1 MSNPLG
7 ELASFGQSVWL
18 DQIERALFKSG
29 KLAKLIQDDGLRG
42 MTSNPTIFEKAI
54 TGSGDYHEQIDRA
67 ARDGKTGNEI
77 YEAVVLDDIA
87 RACDLFRP
95 LYDST
100 NGGDGFVS
108 LEVSPL
114 LAHNTDGTIREAK
127 SLFSRLNRPNVM
139 IKVPATD
146 EGLPAIEELIASGLN
161 VNVTLIFSVHRY
173 EEVVEAYIRG
183 LERRAQAGQPIDRIG
198 SVASFFVSRIDSAVD
213 KELDRLEKEATAPQK
228 KQEIHALRGKA
239 AIANAKMA
247 YASFK
252 RIFESPRFEAL
263 KRKGARVQR
272 PLWAST
278 STKDPSY
285 PDVLYVTE
293 LIGQNTVNTMPPAT
307 VDAWRDHGK
316 PAANLEKDMDKAPAV
331 FNQLKALGVDFKKIT
346 DKLTVDGVRSFA
358 QSFTDLMRAIEQR
371 REMSLPG
378 IKERHVSVLGKY
390 EGDLKAAMDE
400 VASTKIVERFWKR
413 EAAVWSDNADDQKI
427 INNALG
433 WLTVTDLMQGKL
445 KELQSFAAEIRAAGF
460 KHAVVLG
467 MGGSSLCPEVLRRT
481 FGRQMD
487 YPELLVLD
495 STLPAAVLAID
506 KQIDPKKTL
515 FIVASKSGSTT
526 EPQMFY
532 RYYFDKVKQL
542 LGEKAGENFVAI
554 TDPGTQLEGEAKRDN
569 FRRTFTN
576 MADIGGRYSAL
587 SYFGLVPFAV
597 MGGDVDSLLRR
608 AKAAMDA
615 CSNEDVANNPGAKIG
630 AALGALARK
639 GRDKVTIITPAPVD
653 SLGLWIEQLIAE
665 STGKHGKGIVPV
677 AGEALGDTKVYG
689 NDRVFVYIGVT
700 GSNGVNYEAHLQ
712 ALEQAGHPVL
722 HHVLNSPLD
731 VGEEFFLWEFAT
743 PIAGAL
749 IGINPFDQPNVQE
762 SKDNTKRIVKEYVDT
777 GKMAN
782 LPQIASGAG
791 ISVLTDENNRKALSG
806 VSTPEAAISAQLAR
820 VQKGD
825 YFAITQYIEETR
837 EIESLIQQIRTG
849 VRDKLCVATT
859 TGYGPR
865 FLHSTGQLHKG
876 GPDSGVFL
884 QIISNDAKD
893 VPLPGEKF
901 GFGVLKQAQALG
913 DFESLSKRGRR
924 AIRVDLGNDIV
935 GGLKKVLSAVQQFEG
950 VSTEGALRK

>member
-1 MSNPLG
+1 MSNPLV
-7 ELASFGQSVWL
+7 ELHSFGQSVWL

-87 RACDLFRP
+87 HAADLFRP

-127 SLFSRLNRPNVM
+127 SLYSRLNRPNVM

-161 VNVTLIFSVHRY
+161 INVTLIFSVHRY
-173 EEVVEAYIRG
+173 EEVAEAYIRG

-213 KELDRLEKEATAPQK
+213 KQLDQLEKDTTDAQK
-228 KQEIHALRGKA
+228 KKDIHALRGKA

-285 PDVLYVTE
+285 PDVLYITE

-307 VDAWRDHGK
+307 IDAWRDHGK
-316 PAANLEKDMDKAPAV
+316 PANTLEVDMDKAPEL
-331 FNQLKALGVDFKKIT
+331 FEKLKAFGIDFQKVT
-346 DKLTVDGVRSFA
+346 DKLTADGVRSFA

-371 REMSLPG
+371 REQSLPG
-378 IKERHVSVLGKY
+378 IKERHVSALGKY
-390 EGDLKAAMDE
+390 EADYESALKE
-400 VASTKIVERFWKR
+400 ISSKNIVERFWKK
-413 EAAVWSDNADDQKI
+413 EAAVWSDNADDQKV

-433 WLTVTDLMQGKL
+433 WLTVTDLMQGRV
-445 KELQSFAAEIRAAGF
+445 KELKAFADEVRTAGF

-481 FGRQMD
+481 FGKIQD

-495 STLPAAVLAID
+495 STVPAAVLQID
-506 KQIDPKKTL
+506 AQIDPAKTL
-515 FIVASKSGSTT
+515 FIVASKSGTTT

-542 LGEKAGENFVAI
+542 VGDKAGANFIAI

-569 FRRTFTN
+569 FRRVFTN

-597 MGGDVDSLLRR
+597 MGGDVESLLRR

-615 CSNEDVANNPGAKIG
+615 CTNTDLTNNAGAKMG
-630 AALGALARK
+630 AILGALARK
-639 GRDKVTIITPAPVD
+639 GRDKVTFITPAPVD

-665 STGKHGKGIVPV
+665 STGKHGKGIVPI
-677 AGEALGDTKVYG
+677 AGEPLGDTKVYG
-689 NDRVFVYIGVT
+689 NDRVFVYIGLSGT
-700 GSNGVNYEAHLQ
+700 NGTNYEAHLQ

-731 VGEEFFLWEFAT
+731 LGEEFFLWEFAT

-762 SKDNTKRIVKEYVDT
+762 SKDNTKRILKEYVDT
-777 GKMAN
+777 GKISR
-782 LPQIASGAG
+782 LPEIASASGV
-791 ISVLTDENNRKALSG
+791 SVLTDDNNRKELNG
-806 VSTPEAAISAQLAR
+806 VSTPEAAIAAHLAR

-825 YFAITQYIEETR
+825 YFAITQYIEETP

-876 GPDSGVFL
+876 GPGSGVFL
-884 QIISNDAKD
+884 QIISGDKKD

-901 GFGVLKQAQALG
+901 GFGVLKEAQALG
-913 DFESLSKRGRR
+913 DFESLSKRNRR
-924 AIRVDLGNDIV
+924 AIRVNLGNDIT
-935 GGLKKVLSAVQQFEG
+935 GGLKKILAAVQQFEG
-950 VSTEGALRK
+950 AAAVR

>member
-1 MSNPLG
+1 MSNPLV
-7 ELASFGQSVWL
+7 ELHSFGQSVWL

-77 YEAVVLDDIA
+77 YEEVVLDDIA
-87 RACDLFRP
+87 HAADLFRP

-100 NGGDGFVS
+100 NGTDGFVS

-127 SLFSRLNRPNVM
+127 SLFSRVNRPNVM

-161 VNVTLIFSVHRY
+161 INVTLIFSVHRY
-173 EEVVEAYIRG
+173 EEVAEAYIRG

-213 KELDRLEKEATAPQK
+213 KQLDQLEKDATDPQK
-228 KQEIHALRGKA
+228 KKESHALRGKA

-247 YASFK
+247 YSSFK
-252 RIFESPRFEAL
+252 RIFESPRFETL
-263 KRKGARVQR
+263 KRKGAHVQR

-293 LIGQNTVNTMPPAT
+293 LIGPNTVNTMPPAT
-307 VDAWRDHGK
+307 IDAWRDHGK
-316 PAANLEKDMDKAPAV
+316 PAATLEIGMDKAPEL
-331 FNQLKALGVDFKKIT
+331 FTQLKSLGIDFQNVT
-346 DKLTVDGVRSFA
+346 DKLTADGVRSFS
-358 QSFTDLMRAIEQR
+358 QSFVDLMRAIEQR

-378 IKERHVSVLGKY
+378 IKERHVSALGKY
-390 EGDLKAAMDE
+390 ESDLKSGLDE
-400 VASTKIVERFWKR
+400 VASKKIVERFWKKD
-413 EAAVWSDNADDQKI
+413 ASTWSDNADDQKV

-433 WLTVTDLMQGKL
+433 WLTVVDLMQGRV
-445 KELQSFAAEIRAAGF
+445 KELKSFAGEVQAAGF

-481 FGRQMD
+481 FGRQLD

-495 STLPAAVLAID
+495 STVPAAVLQID
-506 KQIDPKKTL
+506 QQIDPQKTL
-515 FIVASKSGSTT
+515 FIVASKSGTTT

-532 RYYFDKVKQL
+532 RYYFDKVKKL
-542 LGEKAGENFVAI
+542 VGDKAGANFVAI

-569 FRRTFTN
+569 FRKVFTN

-615 CSNEDVANNPGAKIG
+615 CSATDLANNPGAK
-630 AALGALARK
+630 LGAIIGSLARK
-639 GRDKVTIITPAPVD
+639 GRDKVTFITPQPID

-677 AGEALGDTKVYG
+677 AGETLGDPKVYG
-689 NDRVFVYIGVT
+689 DDRVFVYIGIAGT
-700 GSNGVNYEAHLQ
+700 NGANYEAHLQ

-722 HHVLNSPLD
+722 HHVLNSPIDL
-731 VGEEFFLWEFAT
+731 GEEFFLWEFAT
-743 PIAGAL
+743 PIAGAF

-762 SKDNTKRIVKEYVDT
+762 SKDNTKRILKEYESS
-777 GKMAN
+777 GKIAQ
-782 LPQIASGAG
+782 LPQVASSGG
-791 ISVLTDENNRKALSG
+791 VSVLTDDNNRKALIG
-806 VSTPEAAISAQLAR
+806 ASTPEAAISAHLAR

-825 YFAITQYIEETR
+825 YFAITQYIEEMP
-837 EIESLIQQIRTG
+837 EIESLIQQIRTS

-876 GPDSGVFL
+876 GPGSGVFL
-884 QIISNDAKD
+884 QIISNDAQD

-901 GFGVLKQAQALG
+901 TFGVLKQAQALG
-913 DFESLSKRGRR
+913 DFESLSKRERR

-935 GGLKKVLSAVQQFEG
+935 GGLKKLLATVQQFEG
-950 VSTEGALRK
+950 AAEGALRK

>member
-1 MSNPLG
+1 MSNPLVD
-7 ELASFGQSVWL
+7 LLSFGQSVWL

-29 KLAKLIQDDGLRG
+29 KLSKLIHDDGLRG

-77 YEAVVLDDIA
+77 YEEVVLDDIA
-87 RACDLFRP
+87 HAADLFRP
-95 LYDST
+95 LYDSS
-100 NGGDGFVS
+100 NAGDGFVS

-114 LAHNTDGTIREAK
+114 LAHNTEGTIREAK
-127 SLFSRLNRPNVM
+127 SLFSRLGRPNVM

-173 EEVVEAYIRG
+173 EEVAEAYIRG
-183 LERRAQAGQPIDRIG
+183 LERRAQAGNSIDRIG

-213 KELDRLEKEATAPQK
+213 KQLDQLEKEATDPQK
-228 KQEIHALRGKA
+228 KQQIHALRGKA
-239 AIANAKMA
+239 AIANAKLA

-252 RIFESPRFEAL
+252 KIFESPRFEAL

-293 LIGQNTVNTMPPAT
+293 LIGAHTVNTMPPAT

-316 PAANLEKDMDKAPAV
+316 PAANLEKDMDKAPEI
-331 FNQLKALGVDFKKIT
+331 FNQLKALGIDFNKVT
-346 DKLTVDGVRSFA
+346 DKLTADGVRSFS
-358 QSFTDLMRAIEQR
+358 QSFIDLMRAIEQR
-371 REMSLPG
+371 RELSLPG
-378 IKERHVSVLGKY
+378 IKERHVSALGQY
-390 EGDLKAAMDE
+390 ENDLKAALDE
-400 VASTKIVERFWKR
+400 ISSRNFVERFWKKD
-413 EAAVWSDNADDQKI
+413 ATLWSDNPEDQKI

-433 WLTVTDLMQGKL
+433 WLTVTDLML
-445 KELQSFAAEIRAAGF
+445 TRVKELKAFAEEIHAAGF
-460 KHAVVLG
+460 THAVVLG

-481 FGRQMD
+481 FGKQMD

-495 STLPAAVLAID
+495 STVPAAVLALD
-506 KQIDPKKTL
+506 KQIDPAKTL
-515 FIVASKSGSTT
+515 FIVASKSGTTT

-532 RYYFDKVKQL
+532 RYYFDKVKKI
-542 LGEKAGENFVAI
+542 LGDKAGQNFIAI
-554 TDPGTQLEGEAKRDN
+554 SDPGTQMESDAKRDN
-569 FRRTFTN
+569 FRRIFTN

-587 SYFGLVPFAV
+587 SYFGMVPFAV
-597 MGGDVDSLLRR
+597 MGGDLDALLRR

-615 CSNEDVANNPGAKIG
+615 CSSTDLNNNPGAKIG
-630 AALGALARK
+630 AAIGALARK
-639 GRDKVTIITPAPVD
+639 GRDKVTFITPAPVD

-665 STGKHGKGIVPV
+665 STGKHGKGIIPI
-677 AGEALGDTKVYG
+677 AGEPLGDTKAYG

-700 GSNGVNYEAHLQ
+700 GANGANYEAHLQ

-731 VGEEFFLWEFAT
+731 LGEEFFLWEFAT

-762 SKDNTKRIVKEYVDT
+762 SKDNTKRILKEYVET
-777 GKMAN
+777 GKISQ
-782 LPQIASGAG
+782 LPAIASGSG
-791 ISVLTDENNRKALSG
+791 LSVLTDDNNRKALNGS
-806 VSTPEAAISAQLAR
+806 SSPESAIAAHVAR
-820 VQKGD
+820 VREGD
-825 YFAITQYIEETR
+825 YFAITQYIEETP
-837 EIESLIQQIRTG
+837 EVESLIQQIRVS
-849 VRDKLCVATT
+849 VRDKTKVATT

-884 QIISNDAKD
+884 QLVAADAQD

-901 GFGVLKQAQALG
+901 TFGVLKQAQALG

-924 AIRVDLGNDIV
+924 AIRVDLGTDIV
-935 GGLKKVLSAVQQFEG
+935 GGLKKILSAVQQFE
-950 VSTEGALRK
+950 SASAAGARK

>member
-1 MSNPLG
+1 MSNPLV
-7 ELASFGQSVWL
+7 ELTSFGQSFWY

-29 KLAKLIQDDGLRG
+29 KLAKLIKDDGLRG

-77 YEAVVLDDIA
+77 YEEVVIDDISHSA
-87 RACDLFRP
+87 DLFRP
-95 LYDST
+95 LYDSSQ
-100 NGGDGFVS
+100 GGDGFVS

-114 LAHNTDGTIREAK
+114 LAHNTDATIREAK
-127 SLFSRLNRPNVM
+127 SLASRLNRPNVM

-173 EEVVEAYIRG
+173 EEVAEAYIRG
-183 LERRAQAGQPIDRIG
+183 LERRAQAGQPVDRIG

-213 KELDRLEKEATAPQK
+213 KQLDQLEKDTTDPQK
-228 KQEIHALRGKA
+228 KQQIHGLRGKA
-239 AIANAKMA
+239 AIANAKLA
-247 YASFK
+247 YSAFK
-252 RIFESPRFEAL
+252 KIFESPRFEAL

-285 PDVLYVTE
+285 PDILYVTE
-293 LIGQNTVNTMPPAT
+293 LIGEHTVDTMPPAT

-316 PAANLEKDMDKAPAV
+316 PAATLDKDMDKAPEV
-331 FNQLKALGVDFKKIT
+331 FAQLKALGIDFNKVT
-346 DKLTVDGVRSFA
+346 DKLTADGVRSFS

-378 IKERHVSVLGKY
+378 IKERHVSALGSY
-390 EGDLKAAMDE
+390 EAAAKSALDE
-400 VASTKIVERFWKR
+400 ISGNNFVERFWKKD
-413 EAAVWSDNADDQKI
+413 ATLWSKDPEDQKI

-433 WLTVTDLMQGKL
+433 WLTVADLISGRV
-445 KELQSFAAEIRAAGF
+445 KELKDFAEEIHAAGF

-481 FGRQMD
+481 FGKHQD

-495 STLPAAVLAID
+495 STVPAAVSHID
-506 KQIDPKKTL
+506 KQIDPTKTL
-515 FIVASKSGSTT
+515 FIVASKSGTTT
-526 EPQMFY
+526 EPLMFY
-532 RYYFDKVKQL
+532 RYYYDKVKKL
-542 LGEKAGENFVAI
+542 LGDKVGQNFVAI
-554 TDPGTQLEGEAKRDN
+554 SDPGTQMESDAKRDN
-569 FRRTFTN
+569 FRRIFTN
-576 MADIGGRYSAL
+576 MPDIGGRYSAL
-587 SYFGLVPFAV
+587 SYFGMVPFAV
-597 MGGDVDSLLRR
+597 MGGDVESLLRR
-608 AKAAMDA
+608 AKAAMEA
-615 CSNEDVANNPGAKIG
+615 CSNKDVANNPGAKIG
-630 AALGALARK
+630 AAIGALARK
-639 GRDKVTIITPAPVD
+639 GRDKITFITPAPVD

-665 STGKHGKGIVPV
+665 STGKHGKGIIPI
-677 AGEALGDTKVYG
+677 AGEPLGDPKVYG

-700 GSNGVNYEAHLQ
+700 GTNGANYEAQLQ

-722 HHVLNSPLD
+722 HHVLNSTLD
-731 VGEEFFLWEFAT
+731 LGEEFFLWEFAT

-762 SKDNTKRIVKEYVDT
+762 SKDNTKRILKEYVET
-777 GKMAN
+777 GKISQ
-782 LPQIASGAG
+782 LPSVVSGG
-791 ISVLTDENNRKALSG
+791 GLSVLTDENNRQSLGSP
-806 VSTPEAAISAQLAR
+806 SNPESAIAAQLAR
-820 VQKGD
+820 VKPGD
-825 YFAITQYIEETR
+825 YFAITQYIAETP
-837 EIESLIQQIRTG
+837 EIEDLIQQIRVG
-849 VRDKLCVATT
+849 VRDRTTVATT

-884 QIISNDAKD
+884 QLIAADAQD

-901 GFGVLKQAQALG
+901 TFGVLKQAQALG
-913 DFESLSKRGRR
+913 DFESLSKRNRR

-935 GGLKKVLSAVQQFEG
+935 GGLKKILAAVQQFE
-950 VSTEGALRK
+950 SASAAGARK

>member
-1 MSNPLG
+1 MSNPLQD
-7 ELASFGQSVWL
+7 LLSFGQSFWL

-29 KLAKLIQDDGLRG
+29 KLAKLIHEDGLRG

-54 TGSGDYHEQIDRA
+54 TGSGDYHEQIDRS

-77 YEAVVLDDIA
+77 YEEVVLDDISHA
-87 RACDLFRP
+87 ADLFRP

-100 NGGDGFVS
+100 NAGDGFVS

-173 EEVVEAYIRG
+173 EEVAEAYIRG

-213 KELDRLEKEATAPQK
+213 KELDALEKAATDPAK

-285 PDVLYVTE
+285 PDVLYITE
-293 LIGQNTVNTMPPAT
+293 LIGANTVNTMPPAT
-307 VDAWRDHGK
+307 IDAWRDHGK
-316 PAANLEKDMDKAPAV
+316 PGANLEKDMDKAPAL
-331 FNQLKALGVDFKKIT
+331 FNQLKATGIDFKKIT
-346 DKLTVDGVRSFA
+346 DKLTADGVRSFS
-358 QSFTDLMRAIEQR
+358 QSFVDLMRAIEQR

-378 IKERHVSVLGKY
+378 IKERHVSALGNY
-390 EGDLKAAMDE
+390 EGDVKSALDE
-400 VASTKIVERFWKR
+400 IASKNIVERFWKKDVP
-413 EAAVWSDNADDQKI
+413 VWSNDPDDQKI
-427 INNALG
+427 IHNALG
-433 WLTVTDLMQGKL
+433 WLTVTDLMQGRV
-445 KELQSFAAEIRAAGF
+445 KELKAFAEEVLGAGF

-467 MGGSSLCPEVLRRT
+467 MGGSSLCPEVLRRS
-481 FGRQMD
+481 FGKQMD

-495 STLPAAVLAID
+495 STVPAAVLAID

-515 FIVASKSGSTT
+515 FIVASKSGTTT

-532 RYYFDKVKQL
+532 HYYFEKVKQL
-542 LGEKAGENFVAI
+542 LGDKAGANFVAI
-554 TDPGTQLEGEAKRDN
+554 TDPGTQLESEAKRDN
-569 FRRTFTN
+569 FRRIFTN

-587 SYFGLVPFAV
+587 SYFGMVPFAV

-615 CSNEDVANNPGAKIG
+615 CSNPDVANNPGAKIG

-639 GRDKVTIITPAPVD
+639 GRDKITFITPAPVD

-677 AGEALGDTKVYG
+677 AGEPLGDPKVYSD
-689 NDRVFVYIGVT
+689 DRVFVYIGVA
-700 GSNGVNYEAHLQ
+700 GSNGANYEAHLQ

-731 VGEEFFLWEFAT
+731 LGEEFFLWEFAT

-762 SKDNTKRIVKEYVDT
+762 SKDNTKRILKEYTDS
-777 GKMAN
+777 GKITQ
-782 LPQIASGAG
+782 LPQIAAGGG
-791 ISVLTDENNRKALSG
+791 ISVLTDDNNRQALSG
-806 VSTPEAAISAQLAR
+806 TKTPEAAITAHLAR
-820 VQKGD
+820 IKHGD
-825 YFAITQYIEETR
+825 YFAITQYIEETA
-837 EIESLIQQIRTG
+837 EIESLIQQIRVT
-849 VRDKLCVATT
+849 VRDKTCVATT

-884 QIISNDAKD
+884 QLISADAHD

-901 GFGVLKQAQALG
+901 TFGVLKQAQALG

-924 AIRVDLGNDIV
+924 AIRVDLGTDIA
-935 GGLKKVLSAVQQFEG
+935 GGLRKILAAVQQFEA
-950 VSTEGALRK
+950 VSAEGALRK

>member
-1 MSNPLG
+1 MSNPLV
-7 ELASFGQSVWL
+7 ELHSFGQSVWL

-77 YEAVVLDDIA
+77 YEEVVLDDIA
-87 RACDLFRP
+87 HAADLFRP

-127 SLFSRLNRPNVM
+127 SLFSRVNRPNVM

-146 EGLPAIEELIASGLN
+146 KGLPAIEELIASGLN
-161 VNVTLIFSVHRY
+161 INVTLIFSVHRY
-173 EEVVEAYIRG
+173 EEVAEAYIRG

-213 KELDRLEKEATAPQK
+213 KQLDELEKNATDAQK
-228 KQEIHALRGKA
+228 KKDIHALRGKA

-293 LIGQNTVNTMPPAT
+293 LIGPHTVNTMPPAT
-307 VDAWRDHGK
+307 IDAWRDHGK
-316 PAANLEKDMDKAPAV
+316 GSSTLETDMDKAPEL
-331 FNQLKALGVDFKKIT
+331 FNKLKAIGIDFQKVT
-346 DKLTVDGVRSFA
+346 DKLTADGVRSFA

-371 REMSLPG
+371 REQSLPG
-378 IKERHVSVLGKY
+378 IKERHVSAMGKY
-390 EGDLKAAMDE
+390 EADYESALKE
-400 VASTKIVERFWKR
+400 ISSKNVVERFWKK
-413 EAAVWSDNADDQKI
+413 EAAVWSANADDQKV

-433 WLTVTDLMQGKL
+433 WLTVTDLMQGRV
-445 KELQSFAAEIRAAGF
+445 KELKAFAEEVHTGGF

-481 FGRQMD
+481 FGKIQD

-495 STLPAAVLAID
+495 STVPAAVLHID
-506 KQIDPKKTL
+506 AQIDPAKTL
-515 FIVASKSGSTT
+515 FIVASKSGTTT

-532 RYYFDKVKQL
+532 RYYFDKAKQL
-542 LGEKAGENFVAI
+542 LGDKAGANFIAI
-554 TDPGTQLEGEAKRDN
+554 TDPGTQLESEAKRDN
-569 FRRTFTN
+569 FRRVFTN

-597 MGGDVDSLLRR
+597 MGGDVESLLRR

-615 CSNEDVANNPGAKIG
+615 CTSTDLTNNPGAKIG
-630 AALGALARK
+630 AILGSLARK
-639 GRDKVTIITPAPVD
+639 GRDKVTFITPAPVD

-665 STGKHGKGIVPV
+665 STGKHGKGIVPIS
-677 AGEALGDTKVYG
+677 GEPLGDTKVYG
-689 NDRVFVYIGVT
+689 EDRVFVYIGLSGT
-700 GSNGVNYEAHLQ
+700 NGTNYEAHLQ

-731 VGEEFFLWEFAT
+731 LGEEFFLWEFAT

-762 SKDNTKRIVKEYVDT
+762 SKDNTKRILKEYIDT
-777 GKMAN
+777 GKISQ
-782 LPQIASGAG
+782 LPELASADGVT
-791 ISVLTDENNRKALSG
+791 VLTDDNNRKELNGA
-806 VSTPEAAISAQLAR
+806 STPEAAIAAHLAR

-825 YFAITQYIEETR
+825 YFAITQYIEETP

-876 GPDSGVFL
+876 GPGSGVFL
-884 QIISNDAKD
+884 QIISGDKTD

-901 GFGVLKQAQALG
+901 GFGVLKEAQALG
-913 DFESLSKRGRR
+913 DFESLSKRDRR
-924 AIRVDLGNDIV
+924 AIRVNLGNDIT
-935 GGLKKVLSAVQQFEG
+935 GGLKKILAAVQQFEG
-950 VSTEGALRK
+950 ATAVR

>member
-1 MSNPLG
+1 MSNPLV
-7 ELASFGQSVWL
+7 ELHSFGQSVWL
-18 DQIERALFKSG
+18 DQIERALFKTG
-29 KLAKLIQDDGLRG
+29 KLAKLIQEDGLRG

-77 YEAVVLDDIA
+77 YEEVVLDDIGHA
-87 RACDLFRP
+87 ADLFRP

-100 NGGDGFVS
+100 NGSDGFVS

-127 SLFSRLNRPNVM
+127 SLFSRVNRPNVM

-161 VNVTLIFSVHRY
+161 INVTLIFSVHRY
-173 EEVVEAYIRG
+173 EEVAEAYIRG

-213 KELDRLEKEATAPQK
+213 KQLDQLEKDATDPVK
-228 KQEIHALRGKA
+228 KEQIHALRGKA

-285 PDVLYVTE
+285 PDVLYITE
-293 LIGQNTVNTMPPAT
+293 LIGQHTVNTMPPAT
-307 VDAWRDHGK
+307 IDAWRDHGK
-316 PAANLEKDMDKAPAV
+316 PAATLEQDMDKAPEL
-331 FNQLKALGVDFKKIT
+331 FTKLSALGIDFKKVT
-346 DKLTVDGVRSFA
+346 DKLTADGVRSFS
-358 QSFTDLMRAIEQR
+358 QSFVDLMRAIEQR
-371 REMSLPG
+371 RELSLPG
-378 IKERHVSVLGKY
+378 IKERHVSALGKY
-390 EGDLKAAMDE
+390 EGDVQAALQE
-400 VASTKIVERFWKR
+400 ISSKNVIERFWKK

-433 WLTVTDLMQGKL
+433 WLTVTDLMQGRV
-445 KELQSFAAEIRAAGF
+445 KELKAFAEEIHAAGF

-481 FGRQMD
+481 FGKQMD

-495 STLPAAVLAID
+495 STVPAAVLHID
-506 KQIDPKKTL
+506 AQIDPKKTL
-515 FIVASKSGSTT
+515 FIVASKSGTTT

-532 RYYFDKVKQL
+532 HYYYEKVKQL
-542 LGEKAGENFVAI
+542 LGDKAGQNFIAI
-554 TDPGTQLEGEAKRDN
+554 TDPGTQMEGDAKRDN
-569 FRRTFTN
+569 FRKIFLN

-587 SYFGLVPFAV
+587 SYFGMVPFAV
-597 MGGDVDSLLRR
+597 MGGDVESLLRH

-615 CSNEDVANNPGAKIG
+615 CLNKDVANNPGAKIG
-630 AALGALARK
+630 AILGALARK
-639 GRDKVTIITPAPVD
+639 GRDKVTFITPAPVD

-665 STGKHGKGIVPV
+665 STGKHGKGIVPI
-677 AGEALGDTKVYG
+677 AGESLGNPKVYG
-689 NDRVFVYIGVT
+689 DDRIFVYIGVT
-700 GSNGVNYEAHLQ
+700 GSNGANYEAQLQ

-722 HHVLNSPLD
+722 HHVLNGPLD
-731 VGEEFFLWEFAT
+731 LGEEFFLWEFAT

-762 SKDNTKRIVKEYVDT
+762 SKDNTKRILKEYVET
-777 GKMAN
+777 GKISQLPEVTSAN
-782 LPQIASGAG
+782 GV
-791 ISVLTDENNRKALSG
+791 SVLTDDNNRKQLNGA
-806 VSTPEAAISAQLAR
+806 STPETAIAAHLAR
-820 VQKGD
+820 IQKGD
-825 YFAITQYIEETR
+825 YFAITQYIAETP

-849 VRDKLCVATT
+849 VRDKVCVATT

-876 GPDSGVFL
+876 GPGSGVFL
-884 QIISNDAKD
+884 QIIASDKQD

-913 DFESLSKRGRR
+913 DFESLSKRERR
-924 AIRVDLGNDIV
+924 AIRVDLGSDIV
-935 GGLKKVLSAVQQFEG
+935 GGLKKILAAVQQFEG
-950 VSTEGALRK
+950 AAAVR

>member
-1 MSNPLG
+1 MSNPLV
-7 ELASFGQSVWL
+7 ELSSFGQSVWL

-29 KLAKLIQDDGLRG
+29 KLQKLIQDDGLRG

-54 TGSGDYHEQIDRA
+54 TGSGDYHDEIDRA

-77 YEAVVLDDIA
+77 YEGVVVDDIA
-87 RACDLFRP
+87 HAADLFRP

-114 LAHNTDGTIREAK
+114 LAHNTDGTIREAR
-127 SLFSRLNRPNVM
+127 SLFSRLGRPNVM

-161 VNVTLIFSVHRY
+161 INVTLIFSVHRY
-173 EEVVEAYIRG
+173 EEVAEAYIRG

-213 KELDRLEKEATAPQK
+213 KELDALEKAATDPQK
-228 KQEIHALRGKA
+228 KQQIHALRGKA

-252 RIFESPRFEAL
+252 KIFESPRFEAL

-293 LIGQNTVNTMPPAT
+293 LIGAHTVNTMPPAT
-307 VDAWRDHGK
+307 IDAWRDHGK
-316 PAANLEKDMDKAPAV
+316 PAANLEKDMDKAPEL
-331 FNQLKALGVDFKKIT
+331 FNQLKAVGIDFKKIT
-346 DKLTVDGVRSFA
+346 DKLTADGVRSFS
-358 QSFTDLMRAIEQR
+358 QSFIDLMRAIEQR
-371 REMSLPG
+371 REASLPG
-378 IKERHVSVLGKY
+378 IKERHVSSLGKY
-390 EGDLKAAMDE
+390 ETDVKAALE
-400 VASTKIVERFWKR
+400 EISSKSIIERFWKKD
-413 EAAVWSDNADDQKI
+413 AAIWSDNAEDQKI

-433 WLTVTDLMQGKL
+433 WLTVVDLMQSRV
-445 KELQSFAAEIRAAGF
+445 KELKTFSEEILGAGF

-467 MGGSSLCPEVLRRT
+467 MGGSSLCPEVLRRS
-481 FGRQMD
+481 FGKQMD

-495 STLPAAVLAID
+495 STVPAAVLALD
-506 KQIDPKKTL
+506 HQIDPRKTL
-515 FIVASKSGSTT
+515 FIVASKSGTTT

-532 RYYFDKVKQL
+532 RYYYDKVKQL
-542 LGEKAGENFVAI
+542 LGDKAGQNFIAI
-554 TDPGTQLEGEAKRDN
+554 TDPGTQMETEAKRDN
-569 FRRTFTN
+569 FRRIFTN

-597 MGGDVDSLLRR
+597 MGGDVESLLRR
-608 AKAAMDA
+608 AKAAMEA
-615 CSNEDVANNPGAKIG
+615 CSSTDAANNPGAKIG
-630 AALGALARK
+630 AILGALARK
-639 GRDKVTIITPAPVD
+639 GRDKVTFITPAPID
-653 SLGLWIEQLIAE
+653 SLGLWTEQLIAE

-677 AGEALGDTKVYG
+677 AGEALGDPKVYG
-689 NDRVFVYIGVT
+689 DDRVFVYIGVT
-700 GSNGVNYEAHLQ
+700 GSNGANYEAHLQ

-731 VGEEFFLWEFAT
+731 LGEEFFLWEFAT

-749 IGINPFDQPNVQE
+749 VGINPFDQPNVQE
-762 SKDNTKRIVKEYVDT
+762 SKDNTKRILNEYV
-777 GKMAN
+777 
-782 LPQIASGAG
+782 ASGKIPQLPVVSSG
-791 ISVLTDENNRKALSG
+791 SGLSVLTDDGNRKALG
-806 VSTPEAAISAQLAR
+806 TASTPEAAIAAHLAR
-820 VQKGD
+820 IQKHD
-825 YFAITQYIEETR
+825 YFAITQYVEETA
-837 EIESLIQQIRTG
+837 EIESLIQRIRIA
-849 VRDKLCVATT
+849 VRDKTCVATT

-876 GPDSGVFL
+876 GPATGVFL
-884 QIISNDAKD
+884 QLISADAKD
-893 VPLPGEKF
+893 VPLPAEKF
-901 GFGVLKQAQALG
+901 TFGVLKQAQALG
-913 DFESLSKRGRR
+913 DFESLSKRQRR
-924 AIRVDLGNDIV
+924 AIRVDLGTDIV
-935 GGLKKVLSAVQQFEG
+935 GGLKKILAAVQQFE
-950 VSTEGALRK
+950 VAATEGALRK

>member
-1 MSNPLG
+1 MSNPLV

-29 KLAKLIQDDGLRG
+29 KLGKLIQEDGLRG

-54 TGSGDYHEQIDRA
+54 TGSSDYQEQIDRA

-77 YEAVVLDDIA
+77 YEAVVLDDIGH
-87 RACDLFRP
+87 ACDLFRP

-100 NGGDGFVS
+100 NAGDGFVS

-173 EEVVEAYIRG
+173 EEVAEAYIRG
-183 LERRAQAGQPIDRIG
+183 LERRAQTGQPIDRIG

-213 KELDRLEKEATAPQK
+213 KELDRLEKDATGPQK
-228 KQEIHALRGKA
+228 KQEIHTLRGKA

-293 LIGQNTVNTMPPAT
+293 LIGPHTVNTMPPAT
-307 VDAWRDHGK
+307 IDAWRDHGK
-316 PAANLEKDMDKAPAV
+316 PAANLEKDMDKAPEL
-331 FNQLKALGVDFKKIT
+331 FNKLKALGIDFSKVT
-346 DKLTVDGVRSFA
+346 DKLTADGVRSFS
-358 QSFTDLMRAIEQR
+358 QSFIDLMRAIEQR

-378 IKERHVSVLGKY
+378 IKERHVSALGRY
-390 EGDLKAAMDE
+390 ESDVKAALDELASKNFMD
-400 VASTKIVERFWKR
+400 RFWKKD
-413 EAAVWSDNADDQKI
+413 AALWSDDAEDQKI

-433 WLTVTDLMQGKL
+433 WLTVTDLLQSRV
-445 KELQSFAAEIRAAGF
+445 KELKAFAEEIHGAGF

-481 FGRQMD
+481 FGKQMD

-495 STLPAAVLAID
+495 STVPAAVLAID
-506 KQIDPKKTL
+506 EQIDTKKTL
-515 FIVASKSGSTT
+515 FIVASKSGTTT

-532 RYYFDKVKQL
+532 HYYFDKVKQA
-542 LGEKAGENFVAI
+542 LGDKAGANFVAI
-554 TDPGTQLEGEAKRDN
+554 TDPGTQLEAEAKRDN

-587 SYFGLVPFAV
+587 SYFGMVPFAV
-597 MGGDVDSLLRR
+597 MGGDVESLLRR

-615 CSNEDVANNPGAKIG
+615 CSNQDVNNNPGAKIG

-639 GRDKVTIITPAPVD
+639 GRDKITFITPAPVD

-677 AGEALGDTKVYG
+677 SGEPLGDTKVYG
-689 NDRVFVYIGVT
+689 DDRVFVYIGVAGT
-700 GSNGVNYEAHLQ
+700 NGVNYEAHLQ

-722 HHVLNSPLD
+722 HHVLNSPIDL
-731 VGEEFFLWEFAT
+731 GEEFFLWEFAT

-762 SKDNTKRIVKEYVDT
+762 SKDNTKRILKEYVEG
-777 GKMAN
+777 GKIPQ
-782 LPQIASGAG
+782 LPSLASGGG
-791 ISVLTDENNRKALSG
+791 IAVLTDDNNRKTLNSA
-806 VSTPEAAISAQLAR
+806 STPEAAITAHLAR

-825 YFAITQYIEETR
+825 YFALTQYIEETS
-837 EIESLIQQIRTG
+837 EIEALIQQIRTG
-849 VRDKLCVATT
+849 VRDKTSVATT

-884 QIISNDAKD
+884 QIIASDPHD

-901 GFGVLKQAQALG
+901 GFSVLKQAQALG

-924 AIRVDLGNDIV
+924 AIRVDLGNDIIA
-935 GGLKKVLSAVQQFEG
+935 GLRKILSAVQQFEG
-950 VSTEGALRK
+950 ATTAGASRK

>member
-1 MSNPLG
+1 MSNPLV
-7 ELASFGQSVWL
+7 ELHSFGQSVWL
-18 DQIERALFKSG
+18 DQIERALFKTG
-29 KLAKLIQDDGLRG
+29 KLAKLIKDDGLRG

-67 ARDGKTGNEI
+67 GRDGKTGNEI
-77 YEAVVLDDIA
+77 YEEVVLDDIA
-87 RACDLFRP
+87 HAADLFRP
-95 LYDST
+95 LYDSN
-100 NGGDGFVS
+100 NGEDGFVS

-127 SLFSRLNRPNVM
+127 SLFSRLGRPNVM

-161 VNVTLIFSVHRY
+161 INVTLIFSVHRY
-173 EEVVEAYIRG
+173 EEVAEAYIRG

-213 KELDRLEKEATAPQK
+213 KQLDALEKEATDPQK
-228 KQEIHALRGKA
+228 KQEIHGLRGKA
-239 AIANAKMA
+239 AIANAKLA

-285 PDVLYVTE
+285 PDVMYVTE
-293 LIGQNTVNTMPPAT
+293 LIGPHTVNTLPPAT

-316 PAANLEKDMDKAPAV
+316 AGANLEKEMDKAPEV
-331 FNQLKALGVDFKKIT
+331 FAKLKALGIDFDKVT
-346 DKLTVDGVRSFA
+346 NKLTVDGVRSFS
-358 QSFTDLMRAIEQR
+358 QSFVDLMRAIEQR

-378 IKERHVSVLGKY
+378 IKERHISALGSY
-390 EGDLKAAMDE
+390 EGDVQAALQE
-400 VASTKIVERFWKR
+400 IASKNTVQRFWNK
-413 EAAVWSDNADDQKI
+413 EAAVWSSDPGDQKI

-433 WLTVTDLMQGKL
+433 WLTVTELMQGRV
-445 KELQSFAAEIRAAGF
+445 KELKAFASEVQSAGF
-460 KHAVVLG
+460 THAVVLG
-467 MGGSSLCPEVLRRT
+467 MGGSSLCPEVLRQS
-481 FGRQMD
+481 FGKQLD

-495 STLPAAVLAID
+495 STVPAAVLAID
-506 KQIDPKKTL
+506 KQIDPAKTL

-542 LGEKAGENFVAI
+542 LGDKAGQNFVAV

-569 FRRTFTN
+569 FRKIFSN

-587 SYFGLVPFAV
+587 SYFGMVPFAV
-597 MGGDVDSLLRR
+597 MGGDVESLLRR

-615 CSNEDVANNPGAKIG
+615 CATNVDLPNNAGAKIG
-630 AALGALARK
+630 AILGALARK
-639 GRDKVTIITPAPVD
+639 GRDKVTFVTPAPIS

-665 STGKHGKGIVPV
+665 STGKHGKGIVPI
-677 AGEALGDTKVYG
+677 AGEPIGDPKVYG
-689 NDRVFVYIGVT
+689 DDRVFVYIGVAGT
-700 GSNGVNYEAHLQ
+700 NGANYEAHLQ

-722 HHVLNSPLD
+722 HHVLNSPIDL
-731 VGEEFFLWEFAT
+731 GEEFFLWEFAT

-762 SKDNTKRIVKEYVDT
+762 SKDNTKRILKEYTDS
-777 GKMAN
+777 GKITQ
-782 LPQIASGAG
+782 LPQVASADGVT
-791 ISVLTDENNRKALSG
+791 VLTDDSNRKALNG
-806 VSTPEAAISAQLAR
+806 ASTPDTAIAAQLGR
-820 VQKGD
+820 IKKGD
-825 YFAITQYIEETR
+825 YFAVTQYIEETP
-837 EIESLIQQIRTG
+837 EIESLVQQIRAA
-849 VRDKLCVATT
+849 VRDKTCAATT

-884 QIISNDAKD
+884 QLISNDAQD

-901 GFGVLKQAQALG
+901 TFGVLKEAQALG
-913 DFESLSKRGRR
+913 DFESLSSRGRR
-924 AIRVDLGNDIV
+924 AIRVNLGNDIV
-935 GGLKKVLSAVQQFEG
+935 GGLKKILSAVQQFEG
-950 VSTEGALRK
+950 ATAGAARK

>member
-1 MSNPLG
+1 MSNPLV
-7 ELASFGQSVWL
+7 ELPSFGQSVWL

-29 KLAKLIQDDGLRG
+29 KLAKLIQEDGLRG

-54 TGSGDYHEQIDRA
+54 TGSADYQEQIDRG

-87 RACDLFRP
+87 HACDLFRP

-100 NGGDGFVS
+100 NAGDGFVS

-114 LAHNTDGTIREAK
+114 LAHNPDGTIREAK
-127 SLFSRLNRPNVM
+127 SLFNRLSRPNVM

-173 EEVVEAYIRG
+173 EEVAEAYIRG

-213 KELDRLEKEATAPQK
+213 KELDAVEKQTTDPQK
-228 KQEIHALRGKA
+228 KQEIHSLRGKA

-278 STKDPSY
+278 STKEPSY

-293 LIGQNTVNTMPPAT
+293 LIGQHTVNTMPPAT
-307 VDAWRDHGK
+307 IDAWRDHGK
-316 PAANLEKDMDKAPAV
+316 SAPNLEKDMDKAPAL
-331 FNQLKALGVDFKKIT
+331 FNQLKALGIDFKKIT
-346 DKLTVDGVRSFA
+346 DKLTADGVRSFS

-378 IKERHVSVLGKY
+378 IKERHVSALGKY
-390 EGDLKAAMDE
+390 ENDVKAAIDE
-400 VASTKIVERFWKR
+400 IGSKKVVERFWKKD
-413 EAAVWSDNADDQKI
+413 AAIWSGDAEDQKI

-433 WLTVTDLMQGKL
+433 WLTVTDLML
-445 KELQSFAAEIRAAGF
+445 SRIKELKAFAEEIHGAGF

-467 MGGSSLCPEVLRRT
+467 MGGSSLCPEVLRRS
-481 FGRQMD
+481 FGKQLD

-495 STLPAAVLAID
+495 STVPAAVQQID

-542 LGEKAGENFVAI
+542 LGDKAGANFVAV
-554 TDPGTQLEGEAKRDN
+554 TDPNTQLEGEAKRDN
-569 FRRTFTN
+569 FRKIFTN

-587 SYFGLVPFAV
+587 SYFGMVPFAV
-597 MGGDVDSLLRR
+597 MGGDVESLLRR
-608 AKAAMDA
+608 AKAAMDI
-615 CSNEDVANNPGAKIG
+615 CTNTDVTNNAGAKIG

-639 GRDKVTIITPAPVD
+639 GRDKVTFITPAPID

-665 STGKHGKGIVPV
+665 STGKHGKGIVPI
-677 AGEALGDTKVYG
+677 AGEPLGDTSVYG
-689 NDRVFVYIGVT
+689 NDRVFVYIGIAGT
-700 GSNGVNYEAHLQ
+700 NGANYESHLQ

-731 VGEEFFLWEFAT
+731 LGEEFFLWEFAT

-749 IGINPFDQPNVQE
+749 IDINPFDQPNVQE
-762 SKDNTKRIVKEYVDT
+762 SKDNTKRILKEYEQT
-777 GKMAN
+777 GKIPS
-782 LPQIASGAG
+782 LGSLASGG
-791 ISVLTDENNRKALSG
+791 GLTVLTDENNQKALAG
-806 VSTPEAAISAQLAR
+806 ATTPEAAITAQLAR
-820 VQKGD
+820 VKQGD
-825 YFAITQYIEETR
+825 YFAITQYIVETP
-837 EIESLIQQIRTG
+837 EIEALIQQIRVG
-849 VRDKLCVATT
+849 VRDKARVATT

-884 QIISNDAKD
+884 QLISNDAQD

-901 GFGVLKQAQALG
+901 TFGILKQAQALG

-935 GGLKKVLSAVQQFEG
+935 GGLKKILSTVQQSEG
-950 VSTEGALRK
+950 VTAAGARK

>member
-1 MSNPLG
+1 MSNPLV
-7 ELASFGQSVWL
+7 ELQSFGQSFWL

-29 KLAKLIQDDGLRG
+29 KLAKLIHDDGLRG

-54 TGSGDYHEQIDRA
+54 TGSGDYHEQIDRS

-77 YEAVVLDDIA
+77 YEEVVLDDIGH
-87 RACDLFRP
+87 ACDLFRP

-100 NGGDGFVS
+100 NGQDGFVS

-161 VNVTLIFSVHRY
+161 INVTLIFSVHRY
-173 EEVVEAYIRG
+173 EEVAEAYIRG

-213 KELDRLEKEATAPQK
+213 KQLDQLEKDATDPQK
-228 KQEIHALRGKA
+228 KQEIHGLRGKA
-239 AIANAKMA
+239 AIANAKLA

-263 KRKGARVQR
+263 KRKGAHVQR

-285 PDVLYVTE
+285 PDVMYITE
-293 LIGQNTVNTMPPAT
+293 LIGPHTVNTMPPAT
-307 VDAWRDHGK
+307 IDAWRDHGK
-316 PAANLEKDMDKAPAV
+316 PAATLEVGMDKAPELFAK
-331 FNQLKALGVDFKKIT
+331 LKAFGIDFQKVT
-346 DKLTVDGVRSFA
+346 DKLTADGVRSFS
-358 QSFTDLMRAIEQR
+358 QSFVDLMRAIEQR

-378 IKERHVSVLGKY
+378 IKERHVSALGEF
-390 EGDLKAAMDE
+390 EGDLKSALDEIAAKN
-400 VASTKIVERFWKR
+400 TVERFWKKD
-413 EAAVWSDNADDQKI
+413 AGVWSTDAGDVKV

-433 WLTVTDLMQGKL
+433 WLTVTDTMQSRV
-445 KELQSFAAEIRAAGF
+445 KELKAFAEEIHGAGF

-467 MGGSSLCPEVLRRT
+467 MGGSSLCPEVLRQT
-481 FGRQMD
+481 FGKQMD

-495 STLPAAVLAID
+495 STVPAAVLHID
-506 KQIDPKKTL
+506 KQIDPAKTL
-515 FIVASKSGSTT
+515 FIVASKSGTTT
-526 EPQMFY
+526 EPLMFY
-532 RYYFDKVKQL
+532 RYYFNKVKQV
-542 LGEKAGENFVAI
+542 LGDKAGQNFVAI
-554 TDPGTQLEGEAKRDN
+554 TDPGTQMESDAKRDN
-569 FRRTFTN
+569 FRKIFLN

-587 SYFGLVPFAV
+587 SYFGMVPFAV
-597 MGGDVDSLLRR
+597 MGGDVESLLRR

-615 CSNEDVANNPGAKIG
+615 CSNNDVTNNPGARIG
-630 AALGALARK
+630 AILGALARK
-639 GRDKVTIITPAPVD
+639 GRDKVTFITPSPVD

-665 STGKHGKGIVPV
+665 STGKHGKGIVPI
-677 AGEALGDTKVYG
+677 AGETLGDPKVYG
-689 NDRVFVYIGVT
+689 SDRIFVYIGVAGT
-700 GSNGVNYEAHLQ
+700 NGANYEAQLQ

-731 VGEEFFLWEFAT
+731 LGEEFFLWEFAT

-762 SKDNTKRIVKEYVDT
+762 SKDNTKRILKEYEAS
-777 GKMAN
+777 GKMSQLSTVASAGN
-782 LPQIASGAG
+782 L
-791 ISVLTDENNRKALSG
+791 SVLTDEGNRKGLNGA
-806 VSTPEAAISAQLAR
+806 STPEAAIAAQLAR

-825 YFAITQYIEETR
+825 YFAITQYIQETP
-837 EIESLIQQIRTG
+837 EVDALIQQIRTA
-849 VRDKLCVATT
+849 VRDKTCVATT

-884 QIISNDAKD
+884 QIIANDAQD
-893 VPLPGEKF
+893 VSLPGEKF
-901 GFGVLKQAQALG
+901 TFGALKQAQALG
-913 DFESLSKRGRR
+913 DFESLAKRNRR
-924 AIRVDLGNDIV
+924 AIRVDLGSDIV
-935 GGLKKVLSAVQQFEG
+935 GGLKKVLAAVQQFEG
-950 VSTEGALRK
+950 AAVGASRK

>member
-1 MSNPLG
+1 MSNPLV
-7 ELASFGQSVWL
+7 ELHSFGQSVWL

-29 KLAKLIQDDGLRG
+29 KLAKLIQEDGLRG

-54 TGSGDYHEQIDRA
+54 TGSADYQEQIDRS

-87 RACDLFRP
+87 HACDLFRP

-100 NGGDGFVS
+100 NASDGFVS

-127 SLFSRLNRPNVM
+127 SLFSRLSRPNVM

-146 EGLPAIEELIASGLN
+146 EGLPVIEELIASGLN

-213 KELDRLEKEATAPQK
+213 KELDAVEKQTTDPQK
-228 KQEIHALRGKA
+228 KQEIHSLRGKA

-293 LIGQNTVNTMPPAT
+293 LIGEHTVNTMPPAT
-307 VDAWRDHGK
+307 IDAWRDHGK
-316 PAANLEKDMDKAPAV
+316 SAPNLEKDMDKAPAV
-331 FNQLKALGVDFKKIT
+331 FNQLKALGIDFKKIT
-346 DKLTVDGVRSFA
+346 DKLTADGVRSFS

-378 IKERHVSVLGKY
+378 IKERHVSALGKY
-390 EGDLKAAMDE
+390 ESDVKAAIDE
-400 VASTKIVERFWKR
+400 ITSKKIVEGFWKKD
-413 EAAVWSDNADDQKI
+413 AAIWSSDAADQKI

-433 WLTVTDLMQGKL
+433 WLTVTDLML
-445 KELQSFAAEIRAAGF
+445 SRAKELKAFAEEIHGAGF

-467 MGGSSLCPEVLRRT
+467 MGGSSLCPEVLRRS
-481 FGRQMD
+481 FGKQLD

-495 STLPAAVLAID
+495 STVPAAVLQID

-532 RYYFDKVKQL
+532 RYYFDKVKQV
-542 LGEKAGENFVAI
+542 LGDKAGANFVAV
-554 TDPGTQLEGEAKRDN
+554 TDPNTQLEGEAKRDN
-569 FRRTFTN
+569 FRKIFTN

-587 SYFGLVPFAV
+587 SYFGMVPFAV
-597 MGGDVDSLLRR
+597 MGGDVESLLRR
-608 AKAAMDA
+608 AKAAMDI
-615 CSNEDVANNPGAKIG
+615 CTNPDVANNAGAQIG
-630 AALGALARK
+630 ATLGALARK
-639 GRDKVTIITPAPVD
+639 GRDKVTFITPAPID

-665 STGKHGKGIVPV
+665 STGKHGKGIVPI
-677 AGEALGDTKVYG
+677 AGEPLGDSKVYSD
-689 NDRVFVYIGVT
+689 DRVFVYIGIAGT
-700 GSNGVNYEAHLQ
+700 NGANYEAHLQ

-731 VGEEFFLWEFAT
+731 LGEEFFLWEFAT

-762 SKDNTKRIVKEYVDT
+762 SKDNTKRILKEYEQT
-777 GKMAN
+777 GKIPSLGA
-782 LPQIASGAG
+782 LASGG
-791 ISVLTDENNRKALSG
+791 GLSVLTDENNQKALAG
-806 VSTPEAAISAQLAR
+806 ATTPEAAITAQLGR
-820 VQKGD
+820 VKPGD
-825 YFAITQYIEETR
+825 YFAITQYIEETP
-837 EIESLIQQIRTG
+837 EIESLIQQIRVG
-849 VRDKLCVATT
+849 VRDKARVATT

-884 QIISNDAKD
+884 QLISNDAQD

-901 GFGVLKQAQALG
+901 TFGVLKQAQALG

-935 GGLKKVLSAVQQFEG
+935 GGLKKILSTVQQSEG
-950 VSTEGALRK
+950 VTAAGARK

>member
-1 MSNPLG
+1 MSNPLV
-7 ELASFGQSVWL
+7 ELHSFGQSVWL
-18 DQIERALFKSG
+18 DQIERALFKTG
-29 KLAKLIQDDGLRG
+29 KLAKLIHDDGLRG

-77 YEAVVLDDIA
+77 YEEVVLDDIGH
-87 RACDLFRP
+87 ACDLFRP

-100 NGGDGFVS
+100 NGQDGFVS

-173 EEVVEAYIRG
+173 EEVAEAYIRG

-213 KELDRLEKEATAPQK
+213 KQLDQLEKDASDPQK

-285 PDVLYVTE
+285 PDVLYITE
-293 LIGQNTVNTMPPAT
+293 LIGQHTVNTMPPAT
-307 VDAWRDHGK
+307 IDAWRDHGK
-316 PAANLEKDMDKAPAV
+316 PAATLEVGMDQAPEL
-331 FNQLKALGVDFKKIT
+331 FTKLKALGIDFNKVT
-346 DKLTVDGVRSFA
+346 DKLTADGVRSFS

-378 IKERHVSVLGKY
+378 IKERHVSSLGQY
-390 EGDLKAAMDE
+390 EGDLKAALDE
-400 VASTKIVERFWKR
+400 ITAKKTIERFWKKD
-413 EAAVWSDNADDQKI
+413 AAVWSDNADDQKI

-433 WLTVTDLMQGKL
+433 WLTVTDLMQTKV
-445 KELQSFAAEIRAAGF
+445 KELKAFAEEIHNAGF

-481 FGRQMD
+481 FGKQMD

-495 STLPAAVLAID
+495 STVPGTVLAID

-515 FIVASKSGSTT
+515 FIVASKSGTTT
-526 EPQMFY
+526 EPLMFY
-532 RYYFDKVKQL
+532 RYYFDKVKQV
-542 LGEKAGENFVAI
+542 LGDKAGQNFIAI
-554 TDPGTQLEGEAKRDN
+554 TDPGTQMEADAKRDN
-569 FRRTFTN
+569 FRKIFLN

-587 SYFGLVPFAV
+587 SYFGMVPFAV
-597 MGGDVDSLLRR
+597 MGGDVESLLRR

-615 CSNEDVANNPGAKIG
+615 CSNPDAAANPGAKIG
-630 AALGALARK
+630 AILGALARK
-639 GRDKVTIITPAPVD
+639 GRDKVTFITPSPID

-665 STGKHGKGIVPV
+665 STGKHGKGIVPI
-677 AGEALGDTKVYG
+677 AGEALGDSKVYG
-689 NDRVFVYIGVT
+689 KDRVFVYIGVA
-700 GSNGVNYEAHLQ
+700 GANHEAQLQ
-712 ALEQAGHPVL
+712 ALQQAGHPVL
-722 HHVLNSPLD
+722 HHVLNSPIDL
-731 VGEEFFLWEFAT
+731 GEEFFLWEFAT

-762 SKDNTKRIVKEYVDT
+762 SKDNTKRILKEYESS
-777 GKMAN
+777 GKMAQLSN
-782 LPQIASGAG
+782 VASGGG
-791 ISVLTDENNRKALSG
+791 ISVLTDDGNRAGLNG
-806 VSTPEAAISAQLAR
+806 ANTPENAIAAQLAR
-820 VQKGD
+820 VKPGD
-825 YFAITQYIEETR
+825 YFAITQYIQETP
-837 EIESLIQQIRTG
+837 EVEALIQQIRTS

-884 QIISNDAKD
+884 QIIANDAQD

-901 GFGVLKQAQALG
+901 TFGVLKQAQALG
-913 DFESLSKRGRR
+913 DFESLAKRNRR
-924 AIRVDLGNDIV
+924 AIRVDLGSDIA
-935 GGLKKVLSAVQQFEG
+935 GGLQKILAAVRQFEG
-950 VSTEGALRK
+950 AAAVR

>member
-1 MSNPLG
+1 MSNPLV
-7 ELASFGQSVWL
+7 ELHSFGQSVWL
-18 DQIERALFKSG
+18 DQIERALFKTG
-29 KLAKLIQDDGLRG
+29 KLARLIQDDGLRG

-77 YEAVVLDDIA
+77 YEEVVLDDIA
-87 RACDLFRP
+87 HAADLFRP

-100 NGGDGFVS
+100 NGQDGFVS

-114 LAHNTDGTIREAK
+114 LAHNTQGTIREAQT
-127 SLFSRLNRPNVM
+127 LFSRVNRPNVM

-146 EGLPAIEELIASGLN
+146 EGLPAIEELIAAGLN
-161 VNVTLIFSVHRY
+161 INVTLIFSVHRY
-173 EEVVEAYIRG
+173 EEVTEAYIRG
-183 LERRAQAGQPIDRIG
+183 LERRAQAGQAIDRIG
-198 SVASFFVSRIDSAVD
+198 SVASFFVSRIDTAVD
-213 KELDRLEKEATAPQK
+213 KQLDQLEKEATDPQK
-228 KQEIHALRGKA
+228 KKEIHALRGKA
-239 AIANAKMA
+239 AIANAKLA

-263 KRKGARVQR
+263 KRKGAHVQR

-293 LIGQNTVNTMPPAT
+293 LIGPHTVNTMPPAT
-307 VDAWRDHGK
+307 IDAWRDHGK
-316 PAANLEKDMDKAPAV
+316 PTATLEKDMDKAPELFAK
-331 FNQLKALGVDFKKIT
+331 LKALGIDFQKVT
-346 DKLTVDGVRSFA
+346 DKLTADGVRSFS
-358 QSFTDLMRAIEQR
+358 QSFVDLMRAIEQR

-378 IKERHVSVLGKY
+378 IKERHVSALGKY
-390 EGDLKAAMDE
+390 ENDVKASLEQLTANRM
-400 VASTKIVERFWKR
+400 VERFWKKD
-413 EAAVWSDNADDQKI
+413 ASIWSAQAEDQKI

-433 WLTVTDLMQGKL
+433 WLTVTDLMQSRL
-445 KELQSFAAEIRAAGF
+445 KELKAFAEEVQGAGF

-481 FGRQMD
+481 FGKQTG

-495 STLPAAVLAID
+495 STVPAAVLQVD
-506 KQIDPKKTL
+506 QQIDPASTL
-515 FIVASKSGSTT
+515 FIVASKSGTTT

-532 RYYFDKVKQL
+532 RYYFNKVKQQ
-542 LGEKAGENFVAI
+542 LGDKAGGNFVAI
-554 TDPGTQLEGEAKRDN
+554 TDPGTQLESEAKGDH
-569 FRRTFTN
+569 FRRIFSN

-615 CSNEDVANNPGAKIG
+615 CSNPDASTNPGAKIG
-630 AALGALARK
+630 AILGTLARQ
-639 GRDKVTIITPAPVD
+639 GRDKVTFVTPVPID
-653 SLGLWIEQLIAE
+653 SLGLWIEQLVAE

-677 AGEALGDTKVYG
+677 AGEPLGDPKVYSD
-689 NDRVFVYIGVT
+689 DRVFVYIGIAGT
-700 GSNGVNYEAHLQ
+700 NGANYEAQLQ

-722 HHVLNSPLD
+722 HHVLNSPIDL
-731 VGEEFFLWEFAT
+731 GEEFFLWEFAV

-749 IGINPFDQPNVQE
+749 IGIDPFDQPNVQE
-762 SKDNTKRIVKEYVDT
+762 SKDNTKRILKEYET
-777 GKMAN
+777 SGKMSQLARV
-782 LPQIASGAG
+782 ATADG
-791 ISVLTDENNRKALSG
+791 ISVLTDENNRHALIG
-806 VSTPEAAISAQLAR
+806 ASTPEAAIAAQLAR
-820 VQKGD
+820 VHKGD
-825 YFAITQYIEETR
+825 YFAITQYIAETA
-837 EIESLIQQIRTG
+837 ETEALIQQLRTA
-849 VRDKLCVATT
+849 VREKLRVATT

-884 QIISNDAKD
+884 QITSADAQD

-901 GFGVLKQAQALG
+901 TFGILKEAQALG
-913 DFESLSKRGRR
+913 DFESLSKRNRR
-924 AIRVDLGNDIV
+924 AIRVDLGTDIP
-935 GGLKKVLSAVQQFEG
+935 GGLKRILTAVQQFEG
-950 VSTEGALRK
+950 AATAVRK

>member
-1 MSNPLG
+1 MSNPLI
-7 ELASFGQSVWL
+7 ELHSFGQSVWL
-18 DQIERALFKSG
+18 DQIERALFKTG
-29 KLAKLIQDDGLRG
+29 KLAKLIKEDGLRG

-54 TGSGDYHEQIDRA
+54 TGSSDYQEQIDRA

-77 YEAVVLDDIA
+77 YEEVVIDDIA
-87 RACDLFRP
+87 HAADLFRP

-100 NGGDGFVS
+100 NGEDGFVS

-114 LAHNTDGTIREAK
+114 LAKNTDGTIREAK
-127 SLFSRLNRPNVM
+127 TLFSRLNRPNVM
-139 IKVPATD
+139 IKVPATE

-161 VNVTLIFSVHRY
+161 INVTLIFSVHRY
-173 EEVVEAYIRG
+173 EEVAEAYIRG

-213 KELDRLEKEATAPQK
+213 KQLEALEKEATDPAK

-239 AIANAKMA
+239 AIANAKLA

-293 LIGQNTVNTMPPAT
+293 LIGPHTVNTLPPAT
-307 VDAWRDHGK
+307 VDAWRDHGV
-316 PAANLEKDMDKAPAV
+316 AGAHLEKDMDKAPDV
-331 FNQLKALGVDFKKIT
+331 FAKLKALGIDFNKVT
-346 DKLTVDGVRSFA
+346 DKLTTDGVRSFSA
-358 QSFTDLMRAIEQR
+358 SFVDLMRAIEQR

-378 IKERHVSVLGKY
+378 IKERHVSALGKY
-390 EGDLKAAMDE
+390 EGDVQAALQE
-400 VASTKIVERFWKR
+400 LGSKNVIQRFWNK
-413 EAAVWSDNADDQKI
+413 EAAVWSADAGDQKI

-433 WLTVTDLMQGKL
+433 WLTVTDLMQGKV
-445 KELQSFAAEIRAAGF
+445 KELKAFAAEVQAAGF

-467 MGGSSLCPEVLRRT
+467 MGGSSLCPEVLRQT
-481 FGRQMD
+481 FGKQLD

-495 STLPAAVLAID
+495 STVPAAVLAID
-506 KQIDPKKTL
+506 KQIDPAKTL

-532 RYYFDKVKQL
+532 RYYFEKTKQV
-542 LGEKAGENFVAI
+542 LGDKAGQNFVAI
-554 TDPGTQLEGEAKRDN
+554 TDPNTQLESEAKRDG
-569 FRRTFTN
+569 FRKVFTN

-587 SYFGLVPFAV
+587 SYFGMVPFTV

-615 CSNEDVANNPGAKIG
+615 CAAGVEPANNAGAKIG
-630 AALGALARK
+630 AILGALARK
-639 GRDKVTIITPAPVD
+639 GRDKVTFVTPPPIS

-665 STGKHGKGIVPV
+665 STGKHGKGIVPIS
-677 AGEALGDTKVYG
+677 GESLGDPKVYG
-689 NDRVFVYIGVT
+689 DDRVFVYIGVSGT
-700 GSNGVNYEAHLQ
+700 NGANYEAQLQ

-722 HHVLNSPLD
+722 HHVLNSPIDL
-731 VGEEFFLWEFAT
+731 GEEFFLWEFAT
-743 PIAGAL
+743 PIAGEL

-762 SKDNTKRIVKEYVDT
+762 SKDNTKRILKEYTDT
-777 GKMAN
+777 GKITQ
-782 LPQIASGAG
+782 LPEVAEGDG
-791 ISVLTDENNRKALSG
+791 LTVLTDENNRKALNG
-806 VSTPEAAISAQLAR
+806 VSTPDSAITAHLGR

-825 YFAITQYIEETR
+825 YFAITQYIEETP
-837 EIESLIQQIRTG
+837 EIESLVQQIRTA
-849 VRDKLCVATT
+849 VRDKACVATT

-884 QIISNDAKD
+884 QLISNDAQD

-901 GFGVLKQAQALG
+901 TFGVLKDAQALG
-913 DFESLSKRGRR
+913 DFESLSSRGRR
-924 AIRVDLGNDIV
+924 AIRVNLGNNIV
-935 GGLKKVLSAVQQFEG
+935 GGLKKILAAVQQFEG
-950 VSTEGALRK
+950 ATAGAARK

>member
-1 MSNPLG
+1 MSNPLV

-29 KLAKLIQDDGLRG
+29 KLQKLIQDDGLRG

-54 TGSGDYHEQIDRA
+54 TGSDDYHEQIDRA

-77 YEAVVLDDIA
+77 YEEVVVDDIA
-87 RACDLFRP
+87 HAADLFRP

-127 SLFSRLNRPNVM
+127 SLFSRLCRPNVM

-161 VNVTLIFSVHRY
+161 INVTLIFSVHRY
-173 EEVVEAYIRG
+173 EEVAEAYIRG

-198 SVASFFVSRIDSAVD
+198 SVASFFVSRIDTAVD
-213 KELDRLEKEATAPQK
+213 KDLDALEKAETDAQK
-228 KQEIHALRGKA
+228 KQHIHALRGKA

-252 RIFESPRFEAL
+252 KIFESPRFEAL

-278 STKDPSY
+278 STKDKSY

-293 LIGQNTVNTMPPAT
+293 LIGQHTVNTMPPAT

-316 PAANLEKDMDKAPAV
+316 PAATLEKDMDKAPEL
-331 FNQLKALGVDFKKIT
+331 FNQLKALGIDFNKIT
-346 DKLTVDGVRSFA
+346 DKLTADGVRSFSA
-358 QSFTDLMRAIEQR
+358 SFVDLMRAIEQR

-378 IKERHVSVLGKY
+378 IKERHISALGKH
-390 EGDLKAAMDE
+390 ESDAKAALE
-400 VASTKIVERFWKR
+400 EISSKKVIERFWKKD
-413 EAAVWSDNADDQKI
+413 AAIWSDSADDQKI

-433 WLTVTDLMQGKL
+433 WLTVTNLMQERV
-445 KELQSFAAEIRAAGF
+445 KELKTFAEEVRAAGF

-481 FGRQMD
+481 FGKQLD

-495 STLPAAVLAID
+495 STVPAAVLQLD

-515 FIVASKSGSTT
+515 FIVASKSGTTT

-542 LGEKAGENFVAI
+542 VGDKAGENFVAV
-554 TDPGTQLEGEAKRDN
+554 TDPGTQLESEAKRDN
-569 FRRTFTN
+569 FRKIFTN

-587 SYFGLVPFAV
+587 SYFGMVPFAV
-597 MGGDVDSLLRR
+597 MGGDVESLLRR

-615 CSNEDVANNPGAKIG
+615 CSATDGANNPGAKIG
-630 AALGALARK
+630 AAIGALARK
-639 GRDKVTIITPAPVD
+639 GRDKVTFITPTPID

-665 STGKHGKGIVPV
+665 STGKHGKGIVPIS
-677 AGEALGDTKVYG
+677 GEPLGDTKVYG
-689 NDRVFVYIGVT
+689 DDRVFVYIGIAGT
-700 GSNGVNYEAHLQ
+700 NGANYEAHLQ

-731 VGEEFFLWEFAT
+731 LGEEFFLWEFAT
-743 PIAGAL
+743 PIAGEL

-762 SKDNTKRIVKEYVDT
+762 SKDNTKRILKEYVET
-777 GKMAN
+777 SKISQLPSLASAN
-782 LPQIASGAG
+782 GLA
-791 ISVLTDENNRKALSG
+791 VLTDDNNRKALGGSG
-806 VSTPEAAISAQLAR
+806 SPESAIAAHLGRI
-820 VQKGD
+820 QKGD
-825 YFAITQYIEETR
+825 YFAITQYIEETP
-837 EIESLIQQIRTG
+837 EIESLIQQIRVA
-849 VRDKLCVATT
+849 VRDRAIVATT

-884 QIISNDAKD
+884 QIISADAKD

-935 GGLKKVLSAVQQFEG
+935 GGLKKILAAVQQFEG
-950 VSTEGALRK
+950 AAAAGAVRK

>member
-1 MSNPLG
+1 MSNPLV
-7 ELASFGQSVWL
+7 ELHSLGQSVWL

-54 TGSGDYHEQIDRA
+54 TGSADYQEQIDRG
-67 ARDGKTGNEI
+67 ARDGKTGSEI
-77 YEAVVLDDIA
+77 YEMVVLDDIA
-87 RACDLFRP
+87 HASDLFRS
-95 LYDST
+95 LYANS

-114 LAHNTDGTIREAK
+114 LAHDTDGTIREAK

-173 EEVVEAYIRG
+173 EEVAEAYIRG

-213 KELDRLEKEATAPQK
+213 KELDALEKQATDSQK

-263 KRKGARVQR
+263 KRKGAKVQR

-293 LIGQNTVNTMPPAT
+293 LIGPHTVNTMPPAT
-307 VDAWRDHGK
+307 IDAWRDHGK
-316 PAANLEKDMDKAPAV
+316 GAANLEVGMDKAPAL
-331 FNQLKALGVDFKKIT
+331 FNQLKAIGIDFKKIT
-346 DKLTVDGVRSFA
+346 DKLTADGVRSFS
-358 QSFTDLMRAIEQR
+358 QSFTDLMRTIEQR
-371 REMSLPG
+371 RELSLPG
-378 IKERHVSVLGKY
+378 IAERHVSSLGKY
-390 EGDLKAAMDE
+390 ESDVKSALDEIAAKK
-400 VASTKIVERFWKR
+400 TVERFWKKD
-413 EAAVWSDNADDQKI
+413 AAVWSEDANDQKI

-433 WLTVTDLMQGKL
+433 WLTVTDLML
-445 KELQSFAAEIRAAGF
+445 TRTKELKAFAEEIHGAGF

-467 MGGSSLCPEVLRRT
+467 MGGSSLCPEVLRRS
-481 FGRQMD
+481 FGKQLD

-495 STLPAAVLAID
+495 STVPAAVLQID

-532 RYYFDKVKQL
+532 RYYFEKVKQL
-542 LGEKAGENFVAI
+542 LGDKAGANFVAV
-554 TDPGTQLEGEAKRDN
+554 TDPGTQLESEAKRDN
-569 FRRTFTN
+569 FRKIFTN

-587 SYFGLVPFAV
+587 SYFGMVPFAV
-597 MGGDVDSLLRR
+597 MGGDVESLLRR

-615 CSNEDVANNPGAKIG
+615 CSVNDVANNPGAKIG
-630 AALGALARK
+630 AALGALALK
-639 GRDKVTIITPAPVD
+639 GRDKVTFITPAPVD

-665 STGKHGKGIVPV
+665 STGKHGKGIVPIS
-677 AGEALGDTKVYG
+677 GEPLGDPKVYG
-689 NDRVFVYIGVT
+689 DDRVFVYIGVAGT
-700 GSNGVNYEAHLQ
+700 NGANYEAHLQ

-731 VGEEFFLWEFAT
+731 LGEEFFLWEFAT

-762 SKDNTKRIVKEYVDT
+762 SKDNTKRILKEYEET
-777 GKMAN
+777 GKIPQ
-782 LPQIASGAG
+782 LPSLASGGGLA
-791 ISVLTDENNRKALSG
+791 VLTDEANKKALAGS
-806 VSTPEAAISAQLAR
+806 STPEAAIAAHLAR
-820 VQKGD
+820 LKKGD
-825 YFAITQYIEETR
+825 YFAITQYIEETP
-837 EIESLIQQIRTG
+837 EIEGLIQQIRTG
-849 VRDKLCVATT
+849 VRDKTCIATT

-884 QIISNDAKD
+884 QLISSDAKD

-901 GFGVLKQAQALG
+901 GFSVLKQAQALG

-924 AIRVDLGNDIV
+924 AIRVDLGTDIL
-935 GGLKKVLSAVQQFEG
+935 GGLRKILAAVQQFEG
-950 VSTEGALRK
+950 ATTAGASRK

>member
-1 MSNPLG
+1 MSNPLV
-7 ELASFGQSVWL
+7 ELHSFGQSVWL

-77 YEAVVLDDIA
+77 YEEVVLDDIA
-87 RACDLFRP
+87 HAADLFRP

-100 NGGDGFVS
+100 NGEDGFVS

-127 SLFSRLNRPNVM
+127 SLFSRVSRPNVM

-161 VNVTLIFSVHRY
+161 INVTLIFSVHRY
-173 EEVVEAYIRG
+173 EEVAEAYIRG

-213 KELDRLEKEATAPQK
+213 KQLDQLEKDATDDRK

-239 AIANAKMA
+239 AIANAKLA

-252 RIFESPRFEAL
+252 RMFESPRFEAL

-285 PDVLYVTE
+285 PDVMYVTE
-293 LIGQNTVNTMPPAT
+293 LIGPHTVNTLPPAT

-316 PAANLEKDMDKAPAV
+316 PGGNLEKDLDKAPAV
-331 FNQLKALGVDFKKIT
+331 FNQLKAVGIDFKKIT
-346 DKLTVDGVRSFA
+346 DKLTVDGVRSFS
-358 QSFTDLMRAIEQR
+358 QSFVDLMRAIEQR

-378 IKERHVSVLGKY
+378 IKERHVSALGKY
-390 EGDLKAAMDE
+390 EGDLKAALDE
-400 VASTKIVERFWKR
+400 VSSKNIVERFWKKD
-413 EAAVWSDNADDQKI
+413 ASVWSDNADDQKI

-433 WLTVTDLMQGKL
+433 WLTVTDLMLTKV
-445 KELQSFAAEIRAAGF
+445 KELKSFADEIHGAGF

-467 MGGSSLCPEVLRRT
+467 MGGSSLCPEVLRQT
-481 FGRQMD
+481 FGKQMD

-495 STLPAAVLAID
+495 STVPAAVLAID
-506 KQIDPKKTL
+506 QQIDATKTL
-515 FIVASKSGSTT
+515 FIVASKSGTTT

-532 RYYFDKVKQL
+532 RYYYDKVKQL
-542 LGEKAGENFVAI
+542 LGDKVGQNFIAI
-554 TDPGTQLEGEAKRDN
+554 TDPGTQMEGDAKRDK
-569 FRRTFTN
+569 FRRIFLN
-576 MADIGGRYSAL
+576 MPDIGGRYSAL
-587 SYFGLVPFAV
+587 SYFGMVPFAV
-597 MGGDVDSLLRR
+597 MGGDVESLLRR
-608 AKAAMDA
+608 AKGAMDA
-615 CSNEDVANNPGAKIG
+615 CASQVDLAKNPGAKIG

-639 GRDKVTIITPAPVD
+639 GRDKVTFITPPPLA
-653 SLGLWIEQLIAE
+653 SLGLWVEQLIAE
-665 STGKHGKGIVPV
+665 STGKHGKGIVPI
-677 AGEALGDTKVYG
+677 AGEPLGDTKVYG
-689 NDRVFVYIGVT
+689 DDRVFVYIGVAGT
-700 GSNGVNYEAHLQ
+700 NGTNYEAHIQ

-731 VGEEFFLWEFAT
+731 LGEEFFLWEFAT
-743 PIAGAL
+743 PVAGAL

-762 SKDNTKRIVKEYVDT
+762 SKDNTKRILKEYTDT
-777 GKMAN
+777 GKITQ
-782 LPQIASGAG
+782 LPQIAGG
-791 ISVLTDENNRKALSG
+791 NGLTVLTDENNRKALNG
-806 VSTPEAAISAQLAR
+806 ASTPDAALAAHLGR
-820 VQKGD
+820 IQKGD
-825 YFAITQYIEETR
+825 YFAITQYIEETP
-837 EIESLIQQIRTG
+837 EIEQLIQQIRTT
-849 VRDKLCVATT
+849 VRDKTCVATT

-876 GPDSGVFL
+876 GPDTGVFL
-884 QIISNDAKD
+884 QLISADAQD
-893 VPLPGEKF
+893 IPLPGEKF
-901 GFGVLKQAQALG
+901 TFGVLKDAQALG
-913 DFESLSKRGRR
+913 DFESLTKRQRR
-924 AIRVDLGNDIV
+924 AIRINLGNDIV
-935 GGLKKVLSAVQQFEG
+935 GGLKTILSAVQQFEG
-950 VSTEGALRK
+950 ATATSARK